1 MNQEE
6 LYETIQ
12 NSEMTVTD
20 LQSLSDDIREHTG
33 LYVPNR
39 PTEVEDWWERKKGVV
54 ARRLNPDADDEEEE
68 SATSETTE
76 TETESD
82 N

>member
-6 LYETIQ
+6 L
-12 NSEMTVTD
+12 NSQLEGEPSVTK
-20 LQSLSDDIREHTG
+20 LQSLHDDIREHTD

-39 PTEVEDWWERKKGVV
+39 PSEVEDWWERKKSVV
-54 ARRLNPDADDEEEE
+54 TRRLSPDEEQAVEQTEE
-68 SATSETTE
+68 E
-76 TETESD
+76 TEEEHNETD